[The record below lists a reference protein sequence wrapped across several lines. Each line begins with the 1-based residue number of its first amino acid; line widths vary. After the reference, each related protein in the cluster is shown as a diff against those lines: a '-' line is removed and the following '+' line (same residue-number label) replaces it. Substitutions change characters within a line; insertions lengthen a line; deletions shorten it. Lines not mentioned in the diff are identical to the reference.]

1 MKNSL
6 SAKDLIE
13 QVASG
18 ADAAETLDQTS
29 LNESSLSRLWTHNEK
44 HDCGAITAFRVA
56 EDCGEGDKYT
66 SSDNKKRNRSLEA
79 KLLSSKGYGLTRLKG
94 IYPESGVETKED
106 SFFVVDLRDTGDLL
120 ADLKKL
126 GAEFEQDSVLFVP
139 KGAINGEGEK
149 AFLFGTNNCP
159 KGWPGMGKKDIFAGG
174 KLGKTSKIYTS
185 KVNGRPFMFESVL
198 DKVYTPG
205 SGYGWWSLH
214 LAAAKH
220 WSELEVD
227 DD

>member
-56 EDCGEGDKYT
+56 EDCGKGEKYT
-66 SSDNKKRNRSLEA
+66 SSHNKKRNRSLEA
-79 KLLSSKGYGLTRLKG
+79 KLMSKGYGLTRLKG
-94 IYPESGVETKED
+94 IYPESGVEAKED
-106 SFFVVDLRDTGDLL
+106 SFFVVDLKDTGDLL
-120 ADLKKL
+120 NDLKKL

-139 KGAINGEGEK
+139 KGAINGGPK
-149 AFLFGTNNCP
+149 AYLIGINSCPNNYLAD
-159 KGWPGMGKKDIFAGG
+159 GKKELFHNG
-174 KLGKTSKIYTS
+174 KMGVTSKIYTS
-185 KVNGRPFMFESVL
+185 KVNGRPFIFESVL
-198 DKVYTPG
+198 DEVYTPG

>member
-56 EDCGEGDKYT
+56 EDCGEGEKYT
-66 SSDNKKRNRSLEA
+66 SSDNKKRNRSLMS
-79 KLLSSKGYGLTRLKG
+79 KLKSKGYGLTQLKG
-94 IYPESGVETKED
+94 TYPEGGKEAKED
-106 SFFVVDLRDTGDLL
+106 SFFVVDLQETGDLL
-120 ADLKKL
+120 NDLKKL

-149 AFLFGTNNCP
+149 AFLLGTNNCP

>member
-1 MKNSL
+1 MKFKERLLQGSL
-6 SAKDLIE
+6 
-13 QVASG
+13 
-18 ADAAETLDQTS
+18 
-29 LNESSLSRLWTHNEK
+29 EK
-44 HDCGAITAFRVA
+44 RYKRFFIDIKYKGKSITAH
-56 EDCGEGDKYT
+56 CPNTGSMLGLLDKNNKIWF
-66 SSDNKKRNRSLEA
+66 SKSDNKKRNRSLMS
-79 KLLSSKGYGLTRLKG
+79 KLKSKGYGLTQLKG
-94 IYPESGVETKED
+94 TYPEGGKEAKED
-106 SFFVVDLRDTGDLL
+106 SFFVVDLQETGDLL
-120 ADLKKL
+120 NDLKKL

-149 AFLFGTNNCP
+149 AFLLGTNNCP

-185 KVNGRPFMFESVL
+185 KVNGRPFLFETVL
-198 DKVYTPG
+198 DEVYTPG

-214 LAAAKH
+214 LAAAQH